1 MAATSNSVETQPAP
15 HPLRPVQYLGYAS
28 GDVANNLTFTLVS
41 MFLLVYYTDVV
52 GIAAG
57 AAGTIL
63 LVARVWGAF
72 TDVFAG
78 RMVDKTNTRWGRF
91 RPYFLFAG
99 LPLMLLAVATFSVPA
114 GLSATVTLV
123 YAYATYMLFYLAYSL
138 VNIPFGSLASAM
150 TQLPDE
156 RAKLSS
162 ARSIGAAAA
171 IIGLTV
177 VVSPQVNSATDL
189 QHSLTVTT
197 LIFAAVGVALYV
209 GLFATSRETVARDA
223 APVSLR
229 QSVDAIRRNRP
240 LLLLCLSALV
250 VLTGLFIMQTLQ
262 VYYAR
267 DVLGSANYTILLTVL
282 TTGAMFVVSPA
293 IPKVV

>member
-1 MAATSNSVETQPAP
+1 MTSSA
-15 HPLRPVQYLGYAS
+15 PVQTTPAKLGAAQYFGYAG
-28 GDVANNLTFTLVS
+28 GDAANNLTFTLVS

-78 RMVDKTNTRWGRF
+78 RMVDKTDTRWGRF

-114 GLSATVTLV
+114 GRSESVTLV
-123 YAYATYMLFYLAYSL
+123 YAYVTYMLFYLAYSL

-177 VVSPQVNSATDL
+177 VVSPRSA
-189 QHSLTVTT
+189 
-197 LIFAAVGVALYV
+197 
-209 GLFATSRETVARDA
+209 
-223 APVSLR
+223 
-229 QSVDAIRRNRP
+229 NRP
-240 LLLLCLSALV
+240 ISSA
-250 VLTGLFIMQTLQ
+250 
-262 VYYAR
+262 R
-267 DVLGSANYTILLTVL
+267 
-282 TTGAMFVVSPA
+282 
-293 IPKVV
+293 